1 MAKKQEHTFFMIRCK
16 EKEERERLQ
25 LILENLQPLMREGK
39 RKMKYIEIVEVA
51 LAELLHRKRKEI
63 Y

>member
-1 MAKKQEHTFFMIRCK
+1 MKKKQIFFEIRCK
-16 EKEERERLQ
+16 DREEKERSQ

-39 RKMKYIEIVEVA
+39 RKFRYAEIVEVA
-51 LAELLHRKRKEI
+51 LAELLHRKRKER